1 MRARNNE
8 ATPAMT
14 APSPDTAL
22 NDAIERIGVAR
33 AELDRHIRER
43 ERCSLAAMSGDK
55 HLAALE
61 QLRAEREEAIAIA
74 FADDV
79 RPAIADIDARIAEHE
94 NQHAEVVRAR
104 DVARAAVA
112 VLDRRIAGAQSTL
125 TEHIDTAREL
135 ALQALAPEFDAAE
148 EAFAQA
154 FEALAGPVARLMARA
169 AIWQELTGK
178 PVPVVERREDIR
190 AALREIKALRVRW
203 DYSPLRDPA
212 LASRYDEAD
221 YKGHQRFGAA
231 WLDPHNASF
240 AQAETAELRTK
251 LHLDELKP

>member
-1 MRARNNE
+1 MRARTREAAPAVTAPPPDAALNE
-8 ATPAMT
+8 A
-14 APSPDTAL
+14 L
-22 NDAIERIGVAR
+22 ERIGEAR
-33 AELDRHIRER
+33 AALERHTHER
-43 ERCSLAAMSGDK
+43 ERCARAAMAGDE

-104 DVARAAVA
+104 DIARAAVA
-112 VLDRRIAGAQSTL
+112 VLDRRIAAAQSTL
-125 TEHIDTAREL
+125 TGHVNTAREL

-169 AIWQELTGK
+169 AVWQELTGK

-231 WLDPHNASF
+231 WLDPHDETF
-240 AQAETAELRTK
+240 AKAETAELRTK